1 MNLPEAFASYSRL
14 FHQDLLKIY
23 PSLDDAVR
31 QAPNFLTRDQV
42 ESLKTYLDELTSGRY
57 SNAELQEI
65 WNSSKAQLYIS
76 GGSMIEFFRKAR
88 AYLN

>member
-1 MNLPEAFASYSRL
+1 M
-14 FHQDLLKIY
+14 
-23 PSLDDAVR
+23 
-31 QAPNFLTRDQV
+31 